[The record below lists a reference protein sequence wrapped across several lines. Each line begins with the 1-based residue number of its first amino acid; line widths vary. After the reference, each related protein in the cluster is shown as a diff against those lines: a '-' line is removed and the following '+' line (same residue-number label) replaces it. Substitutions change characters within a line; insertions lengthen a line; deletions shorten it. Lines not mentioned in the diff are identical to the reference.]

1 MGALVRLPKRSNLA
15 LMVAVCSVHKRVIII
30 LLVRLDA
37 VIDVLID
44 RQIDRGG
51 GQKSPCYAEPRPPQM
66 VQIWIGLGSFGLRV

>member
-44 RQIDRGG
+44 RQIDRAGG
-51 GQKSPCYAEPRPPQM
+51 
-66 VQIWIGLGSFGLRV
+66 